1 MRVAGCRYQLTVE
14 DLAFCHTIVCA
25 GYHDIK
31 YHTLALVED
40 CLDDGVPGDFAECG
54 VLYGAHP
61 AIILRALMRRG
72 ITDRR
77 VHLFD
82 SFQGIP
88 RATADDY
95 ELQRETYGLSSG
107 TMESSGVSMSSVENT
122 LNNLRRWGV
131 GNADLIEVHE
141 GWFQDT
147 LPPSRERFIERGV
160 GLAFLRVDVDLYDS
174 TRVVYEN
181 LYGLVAS
188 GGYIVDDDY
197 GSPLEVP
204 ACRKAL
210 ESVVGPQT
218 VRHVEKQDTTAWWR
232 KP

>member
-1 MRVAGCRYQLTVE
+1 ME
-14 DLAFCHTIVCA
+14 DLVFCHTIVCA

-40 CLDDGVPGDFAECG
+40 CLDDDIPGDFAECG

-61 AIILRALMRRG
+61 AIMVRALHRRG

-95 ELQRETYGLSSG
+95 ALQQETYGLSPG
-107 TMESSGVSMSSVENT
+107 VMESSGISVSSMENT
-122 LNNLRRWGV
+122 LDNLRRWGV
-131 GNADLIEVHE
+131 YDAGLIEVHA

-147 LPPSRERFIERGV
+147 LPPARASFEDRGTK
-160 GLAFLRVDVDLYDS
+160 LAILRVDVDLYDS
-174 TRVVYEN
+174 TRVVYKH
-181 LYGLVAS
+181 LYELVSS
-188 GGYIVDDDY
+188 GGFVVDDDY

-204 ACRKAL
+204 ACRKAM
-210 ESVVGPQT
+210 ESVIGPQI
-218 VRHVEKQDTTAWWR
+218 VQHVEKQDTTAWWR
-232 KP
+232 KR